1 MDFLRFVFM
10 KYVLLNSWNVLKKLG
25 RMLMNIFLKINYEL
39 HISS

>member
-25 RMLMNIFLKINYEL
+25 RMLMNIFLKINYKL